1 MNHLKFI
8 KGTCCALMMLSSQFA
23 LAGWENVNNDVNIT
37 QSRAALDRVNRVY
50 FTYVTLE
57 NTGSEVID
65 GPFRVLIDDATL
77 PVVNAHGSSETGVPY
92 FELDA
97 SQLMPGESQQVRID
111 FELQRARL
119 SFTASLQND
128 VAGWKLVWN
137 DEFDGAAIDT
147 NKWTHEVN
155 CDGGGNNEQQCYTD
169 SSDNSYVEDGIL
181 KIVAKSEAGQPLP
194 YSSARLISKE
204 QGDWTYGRFE
214 IRAKAP
220 RGQGSWPAIWML
232 PTDNQYGGWPHSG
245 EIDIF
250 ESVNLGVPLNEGGVE
265 STVHGTLHYGESWP
279 NNDRSGH
286 SYLLPGGENPADDF
300 HTYAIE
306 WEEGEM
312 RWYVDGVLYQTQLKS
327 EATYNTEGHPDGLAH
342 RGWYREDG
350 GEYFWDNS
358 PFDERFHMILNF
370 AVGGDWPANVNQGGI
385 DDSAFDGTNKF
396 EIDYVRVYECSVNP
410 TTGQGCATVTD
421 GYLDPIDEGGT
432 LNEGAAPIPI
442 PPSDGIA
449 RDLIIFDDALN
460 EAWPAWDCCGGTT
473 PTIEFEDAEH
483 QNVIE
488 FMVGP
493 QPTVLGFNTNFADV
507 PAPYDGTPMLDNGVL
522 EFDLKLVT
530 PPNNADAGWN
540 LKVEQGGAAT
550 AVVIPLDTPTSEWQH
565 YSVSLKTLSNAG
577 LNLNG
582 IDIIMIFPDWG
593 QGEGAVFRVD
603 NVTILEGE
611 GETPDFTDLNIDFEN
626 DPSSYSFNN
635 FDGGVSTVIANP
647 DTSGLNNSAQIVR
660 MQKFAGQSWGGTAVR
675 LDELLTVAEGSVFS
689 MKVWSEREV
698 AVLFKLENM
707 NAERSVTHSGS
718 GWEELE
724 FDFTGQSGAGVPAV
738 TVIFDLGIQGG
749 AGDDPDNWTFY
760 YDDIKL
766 VENDAGDGGDDDGG
780 DGGDNGDGNEGGEL
794 VTNGSFDNNGAGWS
808 GVVNVVEEDGNNVY
822 RIDVAVAGNPWDV
835 NLSQPM
841 TLVQDATYILTF
853 KAKTTAPRT
862 ILAGLG
868 LNYSPWTNIVE
879 TVSLTEEWQTFSYAM
894 TLSGF
899 GGENSRVFFDMGGE
913 AGVVYLDDVS
923 VTLQGSDD
931 GGTVTEDTFVLI
943 SSTGES
949 DIDFAPDTVGEWST
963 GTSIQ
968 SDVLFDGLLGW
979 ELTSS
984 SNSPTAGNWGTV
996 LAFANGINGD
1006 LSLFNRIELKIA
1018 TSGTYAGGYKI
1029 AISGKG
1035 VNKEFSLPVDEAI
1048 STWQT
1053 VSLDAANIPI
1063 NFSAIDWIAVYG
1075 IGGQPGVST
1084 INVTDFSLLKDE
1096 TIAFDN
1102 STEDDFVFISS
1113 DPNIPSDLIVDG
1125 DNNSDV
1131 GNVIFGEWSTG
1142 TLISDTTYDGLDGI
1156 QLSANGSW
1164 GAVLALQGDISDG
1177 TNIDNYDVDLSQY
1190 TNIKMK
1196 VASEGAFERYALSI
1210 VSKIGDNEVAQE
1222 VGFTLAEPS
1231 EWNEIDIDLGMYGVD
1246 LSNVSQVALFGVYQ
1260 GGSAAQ
1266 NIYITDLIA
1275 YDTGK
1280 VTPVKDSSDDKF
1292 VFFSSTGEE
1301 TDMVFDGDDFAH
1313 NGNMTINDWST
1324 GTTFASDVSYSG
1336 LNAFELTRGSGWGAV
1351 LALMGDIYGG
1361 VQEYDIDVAEYSTL
1375 NFKIAAQGTFSE
1387 YTLDF
1392 IVDGAEFKVP
1402 LSVNSGWTEVSINLA
1417 DIPINFSKLTQI
1429 AIFGAGGA
1437 AGDSIYLT
1445 DYNLTK

>member
-1 MNHLKFI
+1 MNHLKLI
-8 KGTCCALMMLSSQFA
+8 KGACCALIMMSSEYA
-23 LAGWENVNNDVNIT
+23 LAGWEDVNSDVNLT

-50 FTYVTLE
+50 FTYVTVQ
-57 NTGSEVID
+57 NTSPEAIE

-77 PVVNAHGSSETGVPY
+77 PVVNAQGSTDAGVPY
-92 FELDA
+92 LDVDIT
-97 SQLMPGESQQVRID
+97 QLMPGESHQVRVD
-111 FELQRARL
+111 FELLRASL
-119 SFTASLQND
+119 SFTATLQND
-128 VAGWKLVWN
+128 VAGWELVWN
-137 DEFDGAAIDT
+137 DEFDGVAIDS

-155 CDGGGNNEQQCYTD
+155 CNGGGNNEQQCYTD
-169 SSDNSYVEDGIL
+169 SADNSYVEDGIL
-181 KIVAKSEAGQPLP
+181 KIVAKPESGQPLP
-194 YSSARLISKE
+194 YSSARMVSKE
-204 QGDWTYGRFE
+204 KGDWTYGRFE

-232 PTDNQYGGWPHSG
+232 PTDNTYGGWPHSG

-250 ESVNLGVPLNEGGVE
+250 ESVNLGVPLNDGGVE

-286 SYLLPGGENPADDF
+286 SYLLPSGENPADDF

-327 EATYNTEGHPDGLAH
+327 EATYNTAGHADGLAH

-350 GEYFWDNS
+350 GEYYYDNS

-370 AVGGDWPANVNQGGI
+370 AVGGDWPSNVNQGGI
-385 DDSAFDGTNKF
+385 DGSAFDGTNKF

-410 TTGQGCATVTD
+410 ATGQGCATVTD
-421 GYLDPIDEGGT
+421 GYLESIDAGGT
-432 LNEGAAPIPI
+432 LNEGAAPTPI
-442 PPSDGIA
+442 APSDGIA
-449 RDLIIFDDALN
+449 RDLIIFDEAVN

-473 PTIEFEDAEH
+473 PTIEYEDGDYL
-483 QNVIE
+483 NVVE
-488 FMVGP
+488 FVVGA

-507 PAPYDGTPMLDNGVL
+507 PTPYDGSPMEDTGVL

-530 PPNNADAGWN
+530 PPNNANAGWN

-550 AVVIPLDTPTSEWQH
+550 EVVIPLETPTSEWQH

-582 IDIIMIFPDWG
+582 IDVVMIFPDWG

-603 NVTILEGE
+603 NVTILEGDAQ
-611 GETPDFTDLNIDFEN
+611 TPVYTDLDLDFES
-626 DPSSYSFNN
+626 DPGSYNFNN
-635 FDGGVSTVIANP
+635 FDGGVSTVIPNP
-647 DTSGLNNSAQIVR
+647 DISGMNSSAQIVK
-660 MQKFAGQSWGGTAVR
+660 MQKFAGQSWGGTAIE
-675 LDELLTVAEGSVFS
+675 LDNLLTVEQGSVFS
-689 MKVWSEREV
+689 MKVWADREV
-698 AVLFKLENM
+698 AVLFKLEGM

-724 FDFTGQSGAGVPAV
+724 FDFTGQSGGGVPAV

-749 AGDDPDNWTFY
+749 AGDDPANWTFY

-766 VENDAGDGGDDDGG
+766 VASDGDDGGDDGDDGDDPVPG
-780 DGGDNGDGNEGGEL
+780 EEL
-794 VTNGSFDNNGAGWS
+794 VNNGSFDNNGAGWN
-808 GVVNVVEEDGNNVY
+808 GVVNVVQEGDNNVY
-822 RIDVAVAGNPWDV
+822 MVDIATAGNPWDV

-841 TLVQDATYILTF
+841 ALVQDATYVLSF
-853 KAKTTAPRT
+853 KAKTTSART

-868 LNYSPWTNIVE
+868 LNYSPWSNVVE
-879 TVSLTEEWQTFSYAM
+879 TVSLTGEWQTFSYTM
-894 TLSGF
+894 TLTGF
-899 GGENSRVFFDMGGE
+899 GDDKSRVFFDLGGE
-913 AGVVYLDDVS
+913 AGVVYIDDVS
-923 VTLQGSDD
+923 VKLQGDT
-931 GGTVTEDTFVLI
+931 GGDAPVAEDTFVLI
-943 SSTGES
+943 SSTQAS

-963 GTSIQ
+963 GTTIQ
-968 SDVLFDGLLGW
+968 SDVAFEGVLGW
-979 ELTSS
+979 EMTSS
-984 SNSPTAGNWGTV
+984 ANSPEAGNWGTV
-996 LAFANGINGD
+996 LAFQNGINGD
-1006 LSLFNRIELKIA
+1006 FSLFNRIELKIA
-1018 TSGTYAGGYKI
+1018 TTGTYAGGYKI
-1029 AISGKG
+1029 AISGNG
-1035 VNKEFSLPVDEAI
+1035 VNKEFSLPVDESI

-1053 VSLDAANIPI
+1053 VSLDTANLDI
-1063 NFSAIDWIAVYG
+1063 NLSSVDWIAVYG
-1075 IGGQPGVST
+1075 IGGQAGIST
-1084 INVTDFSLLKDE
+1084 IYVTDFHLLNE
-1096 TIAFDN
+1096 GTTEFGS

-1113 DPNIPSDLIVDG
+1113 DAGVPSDLIVDD
-1125 DNNSDV
+1125 DNFSDV

-1142 TLISDTTYDGLDGI
+1142 TIISDATFDGLDGI

-1196 VASEGAFERYALSI
+1196 VASEGGFERYALSI

-1222 VGFTLAEPS
+1222 VGFSLADAS
-1231 EWNEIDIDLGMYGVD
+1231 QWNEIDIDLGMYGIN

-1280 VTPVKDSSDDKF
+1280 VGPVKDSSGDKF
-1292 VFFSSTGEE
+1292 VFFSSTGEQ
-1301 TDMVFDGDDFAH
+1301 TDMIFDGDDFAH
-1313 NGNMTINDWST
+1313 DGNMTINDWST
-1324 GTTFASDVSYSG
+1324 GTSFASDVTYDG
-1336 LNAFELTRGSGWGAV
+1336 LSSFELTRGGGWGAV
-1351 LALMGDIYGG
+1351 LALMGDVHGS
-1361 VQEYDIDVAEYSTL
+1361 VQEYKFDVAQFSTL
-1375 NFKIAAQGTFSE
+1375 NFKIAAQGAFSQ

-1402 LSVNSGWTEVSINLA
+1402 LSVNSSWTEVSVNLA
-1417 DIPINFSKLTQI
+1417 DIPINLSKLTQI
-1429 AIFGAGGA
+1429 AIFGVGGA
-1437 AGDSIYLT
+1437 AGDKVFLT
-1445 DYNLTK
+1445 DYNLSK